1 MSFKAQD
8 TRYLHEPRV
17 RLPHTWNQTKT
28 NGNRNISDQKEERN
42 KRNERRPEA
51 SLRAQTPGTLNFSM
65 KNAEAR
71 ALLDSRR
78 SVFIRKPT
86 KRC

>member
-1 MSFKAQD
+1 MSLELGCPISGIKQKLMV
-8 TRYLHEPRV
+8 T
-17 RLPHTWNQTKT
+17 
-28 NGNRNISDQKEERN
+28 RNISDHKEEKN